1 MNGILPVYK
10 PAGISS
16 YEVIRKFKQTGFK
29 NRIGHAGTLDPFAE
43 GLLLLLLGKAT
54 KKFAEIQK
62 WQKVYRAVAVMG
74 AKSNT
79 LDVEGEIELQ
89 KNCPTPNLE
98 EIEFEGRSL
107 IGEMEQVVPAFSAA
121 KHKGVP
127 LYKLARTGQKIPKK
141 TKWVQVYH
149 LSVKRYE
156 FPELEFEA
164 DVSSGTYIRQLSY
177 DWLKNLGVESYLK
190 KLTRLAIGKI
200 DIKKACKIKE
210 FENEEWKKYLIKEF
224 E

>member
-29 NRIGHAGTLDPFAE
+29 NKIGHAGTLDPFAE

-62 WQKVYRAVAVMG
+62 WQKIYRAVAVMG

-79 LDVEGEIELQ
+79 LDIEGEIEPQ
-89 KNCPTPNLE
+89 KNCPTPSLE

-127 LYKLARTGQKIPKK
+127 LYKLARAGRETPQK
-141 TKWVQVYH
+141 TKWVQIYH

-177 DWLKNLGVESYLK
+177 DWLKSLGVESYLK

-200 DIKKACKIKE
+200 SIEDACKVDE
-210 FENEEWKKYLIKEF
+210 FENGGWEKYLIV
-224 E
+224 